1 MLLRVGFVARPMPSA
16 RTRPSETRSLK
27 DVQFAQMARKL
38 QTPPAQAH
46 PSRRKPTRP
55 APALPSPSHYA
66 NFCHGGSPMHNAP
79 PAQARVVRTAHAH
92 TVQDHM
98 IVPFMHISISRAEVS
113 IKHLARGISL
123 RTQCLCCVQTTNDL
137 RLYTPFS
144 GSVILTSSLVMGLRT
159 APPPGSGSLVTGLKT
174 ARPQCRRPRW

>member
-55 APALPSPSHYA
+55 APAAALPIPLRELLPRRIPHAQCSTRPSASCTHSARTHSTGPYDSA
-66 NFCHGGSPMHNAP
+66 VHAYKYISGRSVHKAP
-79 PAQARVVRTAHAH
+79 CPG
-92 TVQDHM
+92 
-98 IVPFMHISISRAEVS
+98 
-113 IKHLARGISL
+113 HLAAYAVLVLRANDKRFTASYSL
-123 RTQCLCCVQTTNDL
+123 L
-137 RLYTPFS
+137 RLRKCN
-144 GSVILTSSLVMGLRT
+144 LD
-159 APPPGSGSLVTGLKT
+159 
-174 ARPQCRRPRW
+174 